1 MGKGRDIDVFH
12 RMNFLYQVM
21 HKTIAKF
28 PENLG
33 LLYYYGFTL
42 QMISQRTTSKLDH
55 NIKSFICKR
64 CNILLYPGLTSTVR
78 LKTKRSKHRVVTC
91 MVCGRRKRF
100 LCRRDYQVWY
110 DKPPA

>member
-1 MGKGRDIDVFH
+1 
-12 RMNFLYQVM
+12 M